1 MMAVVRIMKPVLV
14 VVLLMCLLS
23 GALEGQERSY
33 QEMRT
38 EVVALFQG
46 ESFAEAATILE
57 GALPQYPDHLVANTT
72 NLAIMRVSME
82 DLEGAVE
89 ALFYGLNHDVWYSK
103 YAFLAEFWAPLRE
116 TTAFGDFQAL
126 NEMARARAQ
135 LQVRPR
141 LEVSLPESYDPS
153 KRYPLFLALHGG
165 GENIDVFMPEWNS
178 PLLEQEFI
186 VAFPQSTQLVAMD
199 GFSWTEDVGKS
210 LEEIQA
216 AYKDVVESYAVD
228 TDQVVVGGFS
238 SGGVASLEVVLQD
251 ALDVRGFVVLC
262 PAMPDE
268 FTPEGVRAA
277 RDRGIRGTILTTEM
291 DGRVDQQR
299 RMEEI
304 MTQEGLP
311 LEFYVTPN
319 IGHWYPEDLAERIDQ
334 AIAHIRSGDR

>member
-23 GALEGQERSY
+23 GALEAQERSY
-33 QEMRT
+33 QEMRA
-38 EVVALFQG
+38 EVVALFQA

-89 ALFYGLNHDVWYSK
+89 ALFYGLSHDVWYSK

-186 VAFPQSTQLVAMD
+186 VAFPSPPSLWP
-199 GFSWTEDVGKS
+199 WT
-210 LEEIQA
+210 
-216 AYKDVVESYAVD
+216 
-228 TDQVVVGGFS
+228 
-238 SGGVASLEVVLQD
+238 AS
-251 ALDVRGFVVLC
+251 A
-262 PAMPDE
+262 
-268 FTPEGVRAA
+268 
-277 RDRGIRGTILTTEM
+277 
-291 DGRVDQQR
+291 
-299 RMEEI
+299 
-304 MTQEGLP
+304 GLR
-311 LEFYVTPN
+311 T
-319 IGHWYPEDLAERIDQ
+319 
-334 AIAHIRSGDR
+334 